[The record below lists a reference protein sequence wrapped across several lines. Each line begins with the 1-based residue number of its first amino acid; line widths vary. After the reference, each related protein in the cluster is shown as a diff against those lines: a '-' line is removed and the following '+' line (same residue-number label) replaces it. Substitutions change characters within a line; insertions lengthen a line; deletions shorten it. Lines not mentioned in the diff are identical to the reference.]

1 MRFSARAVSA
11 LAITAA
17 FTLTG
22 TSAMAA
28 GSAISSLTALLGL
41 GLIALSFAAIRV
53 RKRTV

>member
-17 FTLTG
+17 ITLTG

-28 GSAISSLTALLGL
+28 GSAIE
-41 GLIALSFAAIRV
+41 
-53 RKRTV
+53 